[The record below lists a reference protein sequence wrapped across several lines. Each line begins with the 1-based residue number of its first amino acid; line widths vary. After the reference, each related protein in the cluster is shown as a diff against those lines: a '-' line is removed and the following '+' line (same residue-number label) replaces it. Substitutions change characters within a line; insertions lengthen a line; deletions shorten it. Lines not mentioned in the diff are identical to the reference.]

1 MDTVLRGLV
10 VYGVLLVIFRLAGRR
25 TMGDMTT
32 FDLVL
37 TLIISETVQEALI
50 DDDHSM
56 TAAFLL
62 ICTLVGADI
71 FMSVIKHRHNLVSKL
86 VDSTPVLL
94 VENGVVHEDRLAK
107 ERITLDEVLEA
118 ARCNHGLERLAQIKH
133 AILEVGGDISIVP
146 RSTPSAAS

>member
-1 MDTVLRGLV
+1 MDTVLRGLI
-10 VYGVLLVIFRLAGRR
+10 VYGVLLVIFRIAGRR
-25 TMGDMTT
+25 TLGSMTT

-56 TAAFLL
+56 TAAFVL
-62 ICTLVGADI
+62 IATLVGADI
-71 FMSVIKHRHNLVSKL
+71 AVSVVKHRHKLVSKL

-107 ERITLDEVLEA
+107 ERVNIDEVLEA
-118 ARCNHGLERLAQIKH
+118 ARLSHGLERLAQIKH
-133 AILEVGGDISIVP
+133 AILETGGDISIVP
-146 RSTPSAAS
+146 RPTAPQA